1 MEKETNLNLNE
12 EINQLKNGL
21 TKAQTELSLLYEIS
35 NAMRTTLKLDEILYV
50 ILTAVTAHVGLGFN
64 RAMLF
69 LVNEKEGFIEG
80 KMGIG
85 PDTGEQANV
94 IWKNIDTER
103 VDLLDLIK
111 GYKNS
116 NNMFSSRLNIL
127 VRNLKLP
134 LKEESGLLALTLLE
148 GMPLHINKDKLTS
161 VKNDIL
167 LNVLQTED
175 FVIVPLKAHDKVI
188 GLILADNLYTHKP
201 ITKDDI
207 RILGMFANQA
217 GLAIENSRLYEQTL
231 IQSHQDSLT
240 KLWNHAYF
248 QFILKN
254 ELESAKMETK
264 SLTLILIDID
274 NFKNYNDNLGHQAGD
289 LILCGIANLIKQFA
303 RRQDY
308 VCRYGGEEFA
318 VLLPNC
324 SKKEALNIAER
335 IRQQVENYHFE
346 NENIQ
351 PSRKITIS
359 LGVATYPEDAN
370 NSSSLIDSSDKR
382 MYQAK
387 KEGKNKVVSA

>member
-1 MEKETNLNLNE
+1 
-12 EINQLKNGL
+12 
-21 TKAQTELSLLYEIS
+21 
-35 NAMRTTLKLDEILYV
+35 
-50 ILTAVTAHVGLGFN
+50 
-64 RAMLF
+64 
-69 LVNEKEGFIEG
+69 
-80 KMGIG
+80 
-85 PDTGEQANV
+85 
-94 IWKNIDTER
+94 
-103 VDLLDLIK
+103 
-111 GYKNS
+111 
-116 NNMFSSRLNIL
+116 
-127 VRNLKLP
+127 
-134 LKEESGLLALTLLE
+134 
-148 GMPLHINKDKLTS
+148 
-161 VKNDIL
+161 
-167 LNVLQTED
+167 
-175 FVIVPLKAHDKVI
+175 
-188 GLILADNLYTHKP
+188 
-201 ITKDDI
+201 
-207 RILGMFANQA
+207 
-217 GLAIENSRLYEQTL
+217 
-231 IQSHQDSLT
+231 
-240 KLWNHAYF
+240 
-248 QFILKN
+248 
-254 ELESAKMETK
+254 METK